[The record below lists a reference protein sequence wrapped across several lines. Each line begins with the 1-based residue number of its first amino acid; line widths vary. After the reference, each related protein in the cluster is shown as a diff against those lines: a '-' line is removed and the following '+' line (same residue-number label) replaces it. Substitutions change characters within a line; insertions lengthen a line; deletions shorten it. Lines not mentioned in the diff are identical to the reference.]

1 MGIIFASAT
10 LILTFNSNSNMKHI
24 NLIII
29 FLATSVLAF
38 AQQANIAD
46 TLPAPVAEDSVS
58 SYYHVAYPGMVPLTS
73 PEKKVS
79 VRMEM
84 GTSIGL
90 GSSSGGMYGI
100 YASPHISYKVSPKLR
115 LNFGARV
122 ENSNFLNYYSPY
134 NSYFP
139 EYTQTFESNIT
150 RTLVYAEGQ
159 YLVNPRLMVNAKVYK
174 EVAVFG
180 EPQINPRAL
189 DMDGEGVAV
198 GFQYKINDNMHIGAE
213 FSYSKGQSPY
223 NPFYP
228 TSVGNSSFMSP
239 YGINRN
245 DIFDRGGW

>member
-1 MGIIFASAT
+1 MKSKSLLLVF
-10 LILTFNSNSNMKHI
+10 LILTAFG
-24 NLIII
+24 
-29 FLATSVLAF
+29 F
-38 AQQANIAD
+38 AQTQNIND
-46 TLPAPVAEDSVS
+46 TLPEPMAEDTLNRFSGVT
-58 SYYHVAYPGMVPLTS
+58 YPGVVPLLS

-90 GSSSGGMYGI
+90 GSNSGGMYGI
-100 YASPHISYKVSPKLR
+100 YASPHISYKVSPRLR
-115 LNFGARV
+115 VNFGARI
-122 ENSNFLNYYSPY
+122 ENSNFMSFYSPF
-134 NSYFP
+134 NPYFP

-159 YLVNPRLMVNAKVYK
+159 YLVNPRLMLNARVYK
-174 EVAVFG
+174 EVATFG
-180 EPQINPRAL
+180 EPQVNPRAL
-189 DMDGEGVAV
+189 NMDAEGVAV

-213 FSYSKGQSPY
+213 FSYGKGRDPY

-228 TSVGNSSFMSP
+228 STIDNSSLFSP